1 LRLDAEAGAGERTRT
16 VKAIIAAAMKRPVRT
31 WVVALLAVVAGVS
44 ACVHLIDPRQAANT
58 DIGLQVWAQVT
69 PTELSVSDTIS
80 RIRIRINAKNPGQDT
95 ILVDNGGPTCDVQ
108 PDPAAGRGLLQS
120 MRIAD
125 DTHQLAAGPGGDIC
139 GTTTLKFTPKKTRS
153 WDFYVGIKQWKSGGY
168 QVVTKEYRVRS
179 YFAGY
184 EGYSALFKLVP

>member
-1 LRLDAEAGAGERTRT
+1 MI
-16 VKAIIAAAMKRPVRT
+16 VAAWKRPVRRFA
-31 WVVALLAVVAGVS
+31 VAILVIAPGLLS
-44 ACVHLIDPRQAANT
+44 CVHLIDPRQAANT

-69 PTELSVSDTIS
+69 PTEFSVSDTTS

-95 ILVDNGGPTCDVQ
+95 IVVDNGGPTCDVQ
-108 PDPAAGRGLLQS
+108 PDPSAGRGLLQS

-125 DTHQLAAGPGGDIC
+125 DTHQLTAGPGADLC
-139 GTTTLKFTPKKTRS
+139 GTTTLIFTPKKTRS
-153 WDFYVGIKQWKSGGY
+153 WDFYVTMKQWKAGGY
-168 QVVTKEYRVRS
+168 PLVTQEYRIRS